1 MQILLSNPGKSP
13 KLELKPHQLNGEAL
27 GAEEVL
33 IQTAFSG
40 LNFADV
46 MMTMDLYPE
55 APTAPFCPGYEI
67 SGWVSSLGK
76 DVRHLKIGDK
86 VIGGTRFGGYSDQI
100 VIPAWQVTKLP
111 DHLDL
116 LEGAGLMVSYLTADL
131 CLNELCRIKPEDSV
145 MIDCGSGALGA
156 IVIEICKKRGVK
168 EIIGLTSR
176 ESKLSVIEERGAKA
190 MTNSQWEVSEKRVD
204 IIINSRGGATYKR
217 DRKKLNPLGR
227 IVGLG
232 ASHMTNKGKKSFIK
246 VIREFLSFGLLH
258 PVTLM
263 NENVFVGGLNVLKMF
278 DHPEK
283 MKNSLSRLD
292 GLELHPV
299 IDKVFESA
307 QAKEALSYLGEGKSK
322 GKVLLKW
329 KDSFEGNH
337 VL

>member
-13 KLELKPHQLNGEAL
+13 KLELKPHHLNSETL

-33 IQTAFSG
+33 IQTAYSG

-55 APTAPFCPGYEI
+55 APPAPFCPGYEV
-67 SGWVSSLGK
+67 SGWVSSVGK

-86 VIGGTRFGGYSDQI
+86 VMGGTRFGGYSDQV
-100 VIPAWQVTKLP
+100 VIPAWQVAKLP

-116 LEGAGLMVSYLTADL
+116 QGGAGLMVSYLTADL
-131 CLNELCRIKPEDSV
+131 CLNDLCRLRPEDSV

-156 IVIEICKKRGVK
+156 IVIEICKKMGVK
-168 EIIGLTSR
+168 EVIGLTSK
-176 ESKLSVIEERGAKA
+176 ESKLSVIEDRGAKA
-190 MTNSQWEVSEKRVD
+190 MTNKEWEESEKMVD
-204 IIINSRGGATYKR
+204 IIINSRGGTSFKR

-232 ASHMTNKGKKSFIK
+232 ASHMTNKGKKSFFK

-283 MKNSLSRLD
+283 MKNSLRRLD
-292 GLELHPV
+292 GLKLHPV
-299 IDKVFESA
+299 IDKVFENGKA
-307 QAKEALSYLGEGKSK
+307 RDAIAYLAEGKSK
-322 GKVLLKW
+322 GKILIKW
-329 KDSFEGNH
+329 KDSFEGND